1 MSNNKMQR
9 YYSLLYSQALFHVA
23 VPCSTRTHAHMR
35 MRVHTHTHTHT
46 HNRLTAFGP
55 VLTE

>member
-1 MSNNKMQR
+1 MQR